1 MQASQF
7 KDHLVNQLIPFWNNL
22 EDKEN
27 GGFYGYVDKD
37 LRIEKKASKG
47 VIINSR
53 ILWFYSAAYQ
63 LLKDEELLH
72 KADQAYAFLKEHCYD
87 QLNGGVYWSL
97 TYDGKPLDS
106 IKHTYNQAFAIYALS
121 EYYMASANK
130 EALELTYE
138 IYELIEGKCRDKDGY
153 LESFA
158 VDFTFDPNND
168 KLSENGVMAQRTMNT
183 LLHVLEAYTNLYKAD
198 HNQKVKENLKTI
210 INIFETKIYDSDNRR
225 MKVFFDKEYNSLI
238 DLYSYG
244 HDIETSWLMDKT
256 KEVLDDDE
264 YSTIILKM
272 TDLMVS
278 EVLKHAYDENTH
290 ALFNE
295 CENGINDKKKVW
307 WVQAEAVIGF
317 YNAYQKMPERNDFH
331 EASAKIFDFIQK
343 KMIDQRCGEWYE
355 NILPDGTTDLSRGI
369 VHEWKGPYH
378 NGRMCIEMY
387 RRLSVTE

>member
-1 MQASQF
+1 MQAIQF

-37 LRIEKKASKG
+37 LRIEKKAAKG

-130 EALELTYE
+130 EALELAYE

-198 HNQKVKENLKTI
+198 HNQKVKEKLKTI
-210 INIFETKIYDSDNRR
+210 INIFETKIYDSNNRR

-256 KEVLDDDE
+256 REVLDDEE
-264 YSTIILKM
+264 YSSRILKM
-272 TDLMVS
+272 TDSMAS
-278 EVLKHAYDENTH
+278 EVLKYAYDENIH

-295 CENGINDKKKVW
+295 CENGINDEKKVW

-317 YNAYQKMPERNDFH
+317 YNAYQKMPKRKDFQD
-331 EASAKIFDFIQK
+331 ASARIFDFIQE
-343 KMIDQRCGEWYE
+343 KMIDPRCGEWYE
-355 NILPDGTTDLSRGI
+355 NILPDSTVDLSRGI

-378 NGRMCIEMY
+378 NGRMCMEMY